1 MRSTH
6 SHALHS
12 SSRSPMMCFMR
23 RTVPRS
29 SRGLCT
35 PIRSTF
41 CFLFAILN
49 LCLTLSNPQLA
60 THLSYQRSL
69 LHRACVSK
77 RSNCV
82 ARRRRFVT
90 FYHLRSSLEIDFS
103 PFWLASRNR
112 TQGTA
117 RDQRK
122 APRVDGKGG
131 VSQVRSNPACL
142 FSRNELTRSL
152 TGTSRAVSLH
162 KVLLK
167 TSKWLSA
174 FFSTA
179 SANVLTVYELEVRKL
194 IRVASLSFTLL
205 FFSDFASAMRL
216 CVP

>member
-6 SHALHS
+6 SHALYS

-23 RTVPRS
+23 PTVPRS

-41 CFLFAILN
+41 VSLFAIPN

-60 THLSYQRSL
+60 THLSCQRSL
-69 LHRACVSK
+69 LHRACVSR
-77 RSNCV
+77 RSNSV
-82 ARRRRFVT
+82 ARRRRFVS
-90 FYHLRSSLEIDFS
+90 FSQLRYSLGTNFT
-103 PFWLASRNR
+103 PFWSASRDR
-112 TQGTA
+112 AQGTA
-117 RDQRK
+117 RDQRE
-122 APRVDGKGG
+122 APRVACEGG
-131 VSQVRSNPACL
+131 VSQVRLNSACL
-142 FSRNELTRSL
+142 FSRNRLTRSV

-179 SANVLTVYELEVRKL
+179 SENVLTVYEPEVRKW
-194 IRVASLSFTLL
+194 IRVASLSFALYFLFEFRFCDGTLR
-205 FFSDFASAMRL
+205 S
-216 CVP
+216 